1 MRGEWAAPQG
11 AVLSPTRPLVLA
23 AIGIY
28 GVLSYAVAQR
38 TREIGIRM
46 ALGASRAAVVA
57 RVVRQASV
65 LTAIGAVLG
74 IVAASR
80 LTPLLR
86 SLLFGVEVTEISAF
100 AVGAVVLVAVG
111 IVASI
116 IPARRAAKL
125 DPMTCLRYE

>member
-1 MRGEWAAPQG
+1 
-11 AVLSPTRPLVLA
+11 VLA